1 MIEAVFV
8 MTTNLLWTGAAL
20 YGLWLGAHEIGE
32 SRRKLTR
39 APARDRRETRLLRA
53 MARMAVARFLS
64 MLFASPVG
72 FIVTGIDLYE
82 WLTLGVPPSVD
93 ADSVIKRVLLIG
105 TILSIVAGMR
115 IQRRARDIW
124 RD

>member
-1 MIEAVFV
+1 MLEAIFV
-8 MTTNLLWTGAAL
+8 LATDFLWTGAAL

-53 MARMAVARFLS
+53 MVRMAVARFCS

-72 FIVTGIDLYE
+72 LIITGIDLYE
-82 WLTLGVPPSVD
+82 WLALGVLPTTD
-93 ADSVIKRVLLIG
+93 LDSVIYRVLLIG
-105 TILSIVAGMR
+105 TIVSIVAGMR
-115 IQRRARDIW
+115 IQRRARNIW
-124 RD
+124 R